1 MKFESG
7 EEIVNGEESGE
18 EKSEKMRG
26 TCGELCDWDRERRV
40 FIVFLL
46 KDVKRLSNSFLIER
60 CECQWLRER
69 ETCGEEKSKKC
80 SSIYKWK
87 DKKTFIV
94 SWFFHLKP

>member
-7 EEIVNGEESGE
+7 EEIVSGE

-26 TCGELCDWDRERRV
+26 TCGEMCDWDRERRV

-46 KDVKRLSNSFLIER
+46 KDVKRHNNSFLIKR

-69 ETCGEEKSKKC
+69 ETCGEEKSKKMQQYL
-80 SSIYKWK
+80 SVKR
-87 DKKTFIV
+87 
-94 SWFFHLKP
+94 

>member
-1 MKFESG
+1 MKFES
-7 EEIVNGEESGE
+7 GEESGE

-26 TCGELCDWDRERRV
+26 MCGETCDWDRERHI

-46 KDVKRLSNSFLIER
+46 KDVKRLSNDFLIEI